1 MKKIFYIFL
10 LMISSLV
17 WGQIA
22 DFNNLCINNSNLSL
36 DNTYYDFK
44 FKTPIGCSQDQNSS
58 YKSINYYKVVTGGS
72 FEFVLRSSKLVN
84 FHVWILSETELSSF
98 FLNKES
104 RYNAVR
110 SSYTVNNNE
119 KGLFNTIT
127 DECEFYGAAD
137 GKLKPIDVA
146 AGQYVVIGVLG
157 ADINTNFTISS
168 GGTATVCEPEP
179 ERGTLDY
186 NNKCVSDPY
195 KLADVKNDIKA
206 NIASQFAD
214 NTIDVNKIKLFVT
227 ETSISEK
234 TSDIVSADGPNQTYY
249 AKVYDDL
256 GRLKYIYKLTFY
268 FRAPHNFNSF
278 FFNGNSELRNFNTCS
293 TVFKWKGKRWY
304 LYEYLNL
311 ADVSDYDILYIK
323 YVDKNGVN
331 QRIDDP
337 ENSYDIDIPIG
348 GTLILEILV
357 KSVNPLKCDNQSF
370 INQSITNNTLTLND
384 EYSMNVC
391 EGSVFNYDEVL
402 RTMFPAGYSGYELI
416 TSRANNSILNFGTE
430 TELVIPVKVKY
441 GLDDCIT
448 REVNIRI
455 KKTSPANIAN
465 AEIKNI
471 CLDDFSQADVNNA
484 ITTIQN
490 GNLYQLK
497 YYQTNGTSIAF
508 ADLFTY
514 IKTTKQGKIIVKAL
528 ASENT
533 AICDTE
539 VELTFNLGVSSFVK
553 VDNIP
558 TLNSTCAE
566 VGTGYIFTKTEIET
580 YLKSKLGRA
589 DITFEGVGN
598 ETLADNASTTI
609 RFKVKLNSE
618 SCWSEEMI
626 LKLQVITK
634 PNVINASRELQ
645 ADCDNLIIINE
656 SILKDLFGVNSTT
669 IYDYEILH
677 NNSTPLIFD
686 TSGKAEIRVIFK
698 NKLAGTCF
706 VEKTIIVNKKPT
718 LITPPSLNADIE
730 AKKIVYCEDNIDA
743 AKTQLTTLLNYI
755 KSTYNLEARIT
766 VEEIF
771 NQFIDDE
778 NFVEVVFYNPNSCG
792 EIKLKIGYKKNGL
805 PNIIVPAK
813 GLICTDTLFELD
825 FTTQTDYANYNYSVE
840 KADGTRIIGIDN
852 FHLDAGT
859 YKVTIEDKITLCSVV
874 KTLVVENS
882 PEPILEKITV
892 NEKSIIVTAKGS
904 GKLEYALFD
913 ETGNIVVA
921 WQTNNELI
929 IPENITN
936 NNFTVKVRL
945 NNCGV
950 VTYTN
955 IIYLAL
961 PSFISPNNDG
971 KNDFW
976 QAMTKNGKV
985 NDTTNSYRLIIFDRY
1000 GKQFLNKEGID
1011 IIKWDGMHLGKP
1023 VADGTYWYLLEP
1035 IGESGVLQVKYTGS
1049 IVVKRKIN

>member
-10 LMISSLV
+10 LMISGFV
-17 WGQIA
+17 WGQIVYPTIHPLQGGFTFEGEKLDHYTQVFGATTPTGCNFQFSNDYKYYSFKAGFDMVFAFDLISTKPDFNFIVWKLSTDKQPTAIFDRGGTIYA
-22 DFNNLCINNSNLSL
+22 DRSVYDKVKLVKGMGETETDKCEYSNGNGYVNAFQGSEILKKNETIVIAIYGLNSTDTFDIKINVAEERKIETFNNLCS
-36 DNTYYDFK
+36 
-44 FKTPIGCSQDQNSS
+44 GQ
-58 YKSINYYKVVTGGS
+58 
-72 FEFVLRSSKLVN
+72 
-84 FHVWILSETELSSF
+84 
-98 FLNKES
+98 
-104 RYNAVR
+104 
-110 SSYTVNNNE
+110 SYTYNQIYDAV
-119 KGLFNTIT
+119 KTDSSLTDIKLYTDSTFNTVI
-127 DECEFYGAAD
+127 
-137 GKLKPIDVA
+137 P
-146 AGQYVVIGVLG
+146 AGTTFNS
-157 ADINTNFTISS
+157 DTTIYAQVRNAS
-168 GGTATVCEPEP
+168 G
-179 ERGTLDY
+179 D
-186 NNKCVSDPY
+186 
-195 KLADVKNDIKA
+195 
-206 NIASQFAD
+206 
-214 NTIDVNKIKLFVT
+214 
-227 ETSISEK
+227 
-234 TSDIVSADGPNQTYY
+234 
-249 AKVYDDL
+249 
-256 GRLKYIYKLTFY
+256 LKYIYTIPLKFIPEHVFNFKPTFDTEFECTNTYTIPTKDYLLNKLF
-268 FRAPHNFNSF
+268 
-278 FFNGNSELRNFNTCS
+278 G
-293 TVFKWKGKRWY
+293 
-304 LYEYLNL
+304 
-311 ADVSDYDILYIK
+311 
-323 YVDKNGVN
+323 
-331 QRIDDP
+331 
-337 ENSYDIDIPIG
+337 
-348 GTLILEILV
+348 
-357 KSVNPLKCDNQSF
+357 SVNPDY
-370 INQSITNNTLTLND
+370 SITSIAVDGIAYAIGNTVPLTNNQTTSIKIKVHYNGTCPIDSEEKSIPLNQGTPILDANISDVTCDTSYRVIFDQIYSKLGKDKNVYDLIVTLNGSTISDGSFQPITTTLT
-384 EYSMNVC
+384 Y
-391 EGSVFNYDEVL
+391 
-402 RTMFPAGYSGYELI
+402 
-416 TSRANNSILNFGTE
+416 
-430 TELVIPVKVKY
+430 KVKIKTK
-441 GLDDCIT
+441 GAGSCESN
-448 REVNIRI
+448 EVDFVVT
-455 KKTSPANIAN
+455 KTSPANIAN

-497 YYQTNGTSIAF
+497 YYQTNGTPIAF

-514 IKTTKQGKIIVKAL
+514 IRTTKQGKIIVKAL
-528 ASENT
+528 ALENT

-566 VGTGYIFTKTEIET
+566 VGTGYTFTKTEIET

-598 ETLADNASTTI
+598 ETLAANASKTI

-618 SCWSEEMI
+618 SCWSEEME

-634 PNVINASRELQ
+634 PNVINAVYTNKFCDGETLSI
-645 ADCDNLIIINE
+645 DDNLLKSYFGNNIFDYLIFIDGIE
-656 SILKDLFGVNSTT
+656 YRQGTSIQKTLNFGT
-669 IYDYEILH
+669 
-677 NNSTPLIFD
+677 NNSLNL
-686 TSGKAEIRVIFK
+686 SLEFK
-698 NKLAGTCF
+698 NRLNETCSTLVKL
-706 VEKTIIVNKKPT
+706 TINKKPT
-718 LITPPSLNADIE
+718 LITPPNLNSDIE
-730 AKKIVYCEDNIDA
+730 ARKIVYCEDNIDA

-755 KSTYNLEARIT
+755 RSTYNLEARIT
-766 VEEIF
+766 AEEIF
-771 NQFIDDE
+771 NQFTDDE

-792 EIKLKIGYKKNGL
+792 EIKLKIGYQKNGL
-805 PNIIVPAK
+805 PNIVVPAK
-813 GLICTDTLFELD
+813 GLICTNTLFELA

-852 FHLDAGT
+852 FQLDAGT

-913 ETGNIVVA
+913 EAGNIVVA

-976 QAMTKNGKV
+976 EAMTKNGKV

-1011 IIKWDGMHLGKP
+1011 IIKWDGTHLGKP

-1035 IGESGVLQVKYTGS
+1035 IGESGILQVKYTGS

>member
-1 MKKIFYIFL
+1 
-10 LMISSLV
+10 MISSLV

-22 DFNNLCINNSNLSL
+22 DFNNLCINNSNLTL
-36 DNTYYDFK
+36 DDTYYDFK
-44 FKTPIGCSQDQNSS
+44 FKTPSGCSQDQNES

-278 FFNGNSELRNFNTCS
+278 FFNGNSELRNINTCS

-348 GTLILEILV
+348 GTLTLEILV

-370 INQSITNNTLTLND
+370 IAQSITNNTLTLND

-391 EGSVFNYDEVL
+391 EGSVFKYDEVL

-441 GLDDCIT
+441 GLDNCIT

-455 KKTSPANIAN
+455 KKTSPANVTN

-484 ITTIQN
+484 ITIIQN

-497 YYQTNGTSIAF
+497 YYQTNGTPIAF
-508 ADLFTY
+508 ADLYNY

-533 AICDTE
+533 AICDTD

-566 VGTGYIFTKTEIET
+566 VGTGYAFTKTEIET
-580 YLKSKLGRA
+580 YLESKLGTA
-589 DITFEGVGN
+589 DITFEGILD
-598 ETLADNASTTI
+598 ESLTDNASKTI

-618 SCWSEEMI
+618 SCWSEEME

-634 PNVINASRELQ
+634 PNVTDAVYTNKFCDGETLSI
-645 ADCDNLIIINE
+645 DDNLLKSYFANNIFDYIIFIDGIE
-656 SILKDLFGVNSTT
+656 YRQGTSIQKILDFGT
-669 IYDYEILH
+669 
-677 NNSTPLIFD
+677 NNSLNL
-686 TSGKAEIRVIFK
+686 SLEFK
-698 NKLAGTCF
+698 NRLNETCSTLVKL
-706 VEKTIIVNKKPT
+706 TINKKPT
-718 LITPPSLNADIE
+718 LITPPNLNVDIE
-730 AKKIVYCEDNIDA
+730 ARKIVYCEDNIDA

-755 KSTYNLEARIT
+755 RSTYNLEARIT
-766 VEEIF
+766 AEEIF

-778 NFVEVVFYNPNSCG
+778 NFVEIVFYNPNSCG
-792 EIKLKIGYKKNGL
+792 EIKLKIGYQKNGL

-852 FHLDAGT
+852 FHLDVGI

-913 ETGNIVVA
+913 ETGNIVVP

-929 IPENITN
+929 IPEEITN

-950 VTYTN
+950 VTYVN

-1011 IIKWDGMHLGKP
+1011 IIKWDGTHLGKP